1 MFRFEEPSL
10 FVNKISFCIKI
21 VNLNPDCACILGL
34 LHDIGRQQGFT
45 GMKCIFCSYKF
56 MFLKVIIL
64 QSLKELALAVKRFAN
79 F

>member
-1 MFRFEEPSL
+1 M

-34 LHDIGRQQGFT
+34 LHDIGRQQGIT

-56 MFLKVIIL
+56 MFLKVIIS
-64 QSLKELALAVKRFAN
+64 QSPKKPALKIKRLATF
-79 F
+79 